1 MTSRGYGLDVTIE
14 GKDLITKALRTAGS
28 TVQRTA
34 QTMNRSLETSERRLE
49 SMGRAA
55 QNAANRMRQNLAG
68 GMQRGA
74 AAARNFGA
82 SMSRVGTSLTM
93 GVTLPLAAVG
103 LAFAKFND
111 VASSLQAE
119 AQFRKQAEG
128 IGASFEGMMASVR
141 AATGGIVDDTTLQ
154 QRTTRAMALGVGKD
168 MEQISK
174 LWAIARVNAR
184 ELGGTTEDAFN
195 SMVQTIAQGS
205 ADALN
210 SQGFA
215 LRSDQIF
222 RQYAETAG
230 VVAAELDQETRSQLV
245 LNAVLKQAEQ
255 RLRGVDLAAVDEA
268 ESLRKMQ
275 AELSNTTDNL
285 LRNLLPVLETTLKAF
300 NALPGPVKTAVIA
313 MLGLALVAG
322 PVASGLGAIVQ
333 GSALAVKGLLALA
346 RSQRVAAISSRILGM
361 SMRSALIASG
371 IGILIVALG
380 LLLQAFLENWGG
392 IREKTAA
399 AIDFIKQ
406 HLDKILLFL
415 GPAGWIIFG
424 LKQLAGGWGE
434 LWQGIKDTTDAIV
447 NPIIDIINGL
457 IDAMNKV
464 PGVDIGRVGNLGGRA
479 AETAPIPD
487 AHQGAM
493 IRRGGL
499 ANVLRGEAIL
509 SPGHTRQMLGGGGR
523 VINVTNHFHGLVVH
537 DESDIDAI
545 AARMRAS
552 LEGVR

>member
-1 MTSRGYGLDVTIE
+1 MTSRAYGLDVTIE
-14 GKDLITKALRTAGS
+14 GKDLITRVLRAAGS

-49 SMGRAA
+49 SVGRAA

-74 AAARNFGA
+74 DAARNFGA
-82 SMSRVGTSLTM
+82 SMSRVGTSLTT

-103 LAFAKFND
+103 LAFAKFNE

-119 AQFRKQAEG
+119 AQFARSAER
-128 IGASFEGMMASVR
+128 IGLSADRMMASIR
-141 AATGGIVDDTTLQ
+141 AATGGIVDDTTIQ

-168 MEQISK
+168 MEQISR

-222 RQYAETAG
+222 RQYAESAG
-230 VVAAELDQETRSQLV
+230 VVAAELDQQTRSQLV
-245 LNAVLKQAEQ
+245 LQAVLEQ
-255 RLRGVDLAAVDEA
+255 GSRKLEGVNLATLDEA
-268 ESLRKMQ
+268 ESLRQMQ
-275 AELSNTTDNL
+275 AELSNTTDTL
-285 LRNLLPVLETTLKAF
+285 LRNLLPVLQTTLGVF
-300 NALPGPVKTAVIA
+300 NALPGPVKTTVIA
-313 MLGLALVAG
+313 MLGLALLAG
-322 PVASGLGAIVQ
+322 PLASGLGAIVQ
-333 GSALAVKGLLALA
+333 GAGLAVKGLLFLA
-346 RSQRVAAISSRILGM
+346 SAQTRAAITSRILAISLRGV
-361 SMRSALIASG
+361 LIASG
-371 IGILIVALG
+371 IGLLIVALT
-380 LLLQAFLENWGG
+380 LLLTNWEWTWNT
-392 IREKTAA
+392 IKTVTGAVVE
-399 AIDFIKQ
+399 FVKT
-406 HLDKILLFL
+406 HFDKILLFL
-415 GPAGWIIFG
+415 GPAGWIILG

-434 LWQGIKDTTDAIV
+434 LWEGIRGTTFAIV
-447 NPIIDIINGL
+447 NPIIDIINDL
-457 IDAMNKV
+457 IGALNKL
-464 PGVDIGRVGNLGGRA
+464 PGVDIGKIGNLGG
-479 AETAPIPD
+479 AETAPVPD

-499 ANVLRGEAIL
+499 VNVLRGETIL
-509 SPGHTRQMLGGGGR
+509 PPGLGGQMLGGGR
-523 VINVTNHFHGLVVH
+523 VVNVTNHFHGLVVH

-545 AARMRAS
+545 SNRMRGS